1 MNEKMINEKYKL
13 LYRINTPEDLRK
25 LSINELKFLSDEIR
39 EFLVE
44 IVSKTGGH
52 LGSSLGAVEL
62 TLALHYV
69 FNTPYDKLV
78 WDVGHQAYV
87 HKIITGRRDVFHTLR
102 QFGGISGF
110 LKITESEYDTFGAGH
125 ASTAISGA
133 LGMAVARDLKKEKYR
148 VVAIVGDGSMTG
160 GMAFEAMN
168 NAGLQKRNLIIIL
181 NDNNMSIAPNVSAI
195 TNYFTE
201 LISRPEY
208 NRLKAGV
215 WDLTGKLDS
224 LGDRLRKIAVRLEEG
239 IKVVITPGMLFEA
252 LGFRYFG
259 PLNGHNIQK
268 LIKILNQIKDLNGP
282 ILVHVMTEKGKGYPP
297 AEEDSQKLHGIS
309 PPSIISEKC
318 TEDVKIKAPSYTKVA
333 GSTFVELAKQNDKV
347 VGITAAMPDGTGLDQ
362 LQKEFPDRFFDVG
375 IAEQHAV
382 TFAAGLATQ
391 GYIPIAAIYS
401 TFLQRAFDQIIHDVA
416 LQKLHVVFA
425 IDRGGIVGADGPT
438 HHGVFDLAYLRI
450 IPNLVVMAPKDENE
464 LRHMIYTAVN
474 YTNGPVAIRYPRG
487 EGEGAKM
494 DDKLQNLKIGKAE
507 IVKEGNKIAIL
518 AIGKMVSHSISAA
531 KILKS
536 YGFDPMIANMRF
548 VKPLDQELI
557 SNVIK
562 NYDVIV
568 TVEDGILYGGFGS
581 AVNEFV
587 IQKGIYKSKILN
599 LGIPDEFVPHGTP
612 EELYKLLRLDPEGI
626 AQQIVELIKNNQNN
640 L

>member
-1 MNEKMINEKYKL
+1 MSEVNLKEKYKL
-13 LYRINTPEDLRK
+13 LYKVNFPEDLRK
-25 LSINELKFLSDEIR
+25 LSVNELKELAGEIR
-39 EFLVE
+39 KFLVE

-110 LKITESEYDTFGAGH
+110 LKISESEYDTFGAGH

-133 LGMAVARDLKKEKYR
+133 LGMAIARDLANEKYR

-168 NAGLQKRNLIIIL
+168 NAGLLKKNLIVIL

-195 TNYFTE
+195 SNYFTE

-208 NRLKAGV
+208 NKLKAGV

-239 IKVVITPGMLFEA
+239 IKVIITPGMLFEA
-252 LGFRYFG
+252 FGFRYFG
-259 PLNGHNIQK
+259 PINGHNIQK
-268 LIKILNQIKDLNGP
+268 LIRILNQIKDLNGP
-282 ILVHVMTEKGKGYPP
+282 ILVHVMTQKGKGYPA
-297 AEEDSQKLHGIS
+297 AEQDAQRLHGIA
-309 PPSIISEKC
+309 PI
-318 TEDVKIKAPSYTKVA
+318 VKEPDTTDSDKRKQIPSYTKIA
-333 GSTFVELAKQNDKV
+333 GSTIVELAKINKKIL
-347 VGITAAMPDGTGLDQ
+347 GITAAMPDGTGLDQ
-362 LQKEFPDRFFDVG
+362 LQQEFPQRFFDVG

-391 GYIPIAAIYS
+391 GYIPIVAIYS
-401 TFLQRAFDQIIHDVA
+401 TFLQRAFDQIVHDVA
-416 LQKLHVVFA
+416 LQNLHVIFA
-425 IDRGGIVGADGPT
+425 IDRGGVVGSDGPT

-450 IPNLVVMAPKDENE
+450 IPNMMIMAPKNENE
-464 LRHMIYTAVN
+464 LRHMFFTAMN

-487 EGEGAKM
+487 DGEGVEL
-494 DDKLQNLKIGKAE
+494 DKELKNLEIGKSE
-507 IVKEGNKIAIL
+507 IVKEGSKIAIL
-518 AIGKMVSHSISAA
+518 AIGKMVTHAIAA
-531 KILKS
+531 SELLTS
-536 YGFDPMIANMRF
+536 RGYSPMVVNMRF
-548 VKPLDQELI
+548 VKPLDYEMI
-557 SNVIK
+557 SNLAK
-562 NYDVIV
+562 KFELIV
-568 TVEDGILYGGFGS
+568 TVEDGILHGGFGS
-581 AVNEFV
+581 AVNEV
-587 IQKGIYKSKILN
+587 LIWNNLKTPKILN
-599 LGIPDEFVPHGTP
+599 IGIPDEFVPHGTP
-612 EELYKLLRLDPEGI
+612 KELYKILKLDPEGI
-626 AQQIVELIKNNQNN
+626 AQQILKHLNNNA
-640 L
+640 